1 MSLLMKLSGD
11 MTQMKTSLI
20 WKRLII
26 QDKKI
31 VTSDEIKDLANELGK
46 DGERSLYYLQ
56 EEGYI
61 TRLLR
66 GIFYIKSIQER
77 EQNTYDKSIYELV
90 ALSLEKKGVANW
102 YFGLETALKMNNMTH
117 EYFTIDYVLTDSY
130 RTTKVIKIMDTR
142 FQFLKRSK
150 IYFKEGQIK
159 KNLLR
164 YSNPEKTVLDLAYQR
179 YLSSKNPNL
188 FLLPIREY
196 SGKIDFEK
204 VKDFLSMYPKS
215 FQKNMEDVL

>member
-1 MSLLMKLSGD
+1 MKLSGD

-31 VTSDEIKDLANELGK
+31 VASDEIKNLAKELGK
-46 DGERSLYYLQ
+46 DGRRSLYYLQ

-61 TRLLR
+61 TRILR
-66 GIFYIKSIQER
+66 GIFYIKSIPER

-90 ALSLEKKGVANW
+90 ALALEKKGVTNW
-102 YFGLETALKMNNMTH
+102 YFGLETALKMNNLTH

-150 IYFKEGQIK
+150 NYFKEGLIK
-159 KNLLR
+159 KNFLR
-164 YSNPEKTVLDLAYQR
+164 YSNPEKTVLDIAYQR
-179 YLSSKNPNL
+179 YLNSKNPDL
-188 FLLPIREY
+188 YTLPIKEY
-196 SGKIDFEK
+196 KQKIDFEK
-204 VKDFLSMYPKS
+204 VKDFLSMYPPS
-215 FQKNMEDVL
+215 FQKKMEKVL